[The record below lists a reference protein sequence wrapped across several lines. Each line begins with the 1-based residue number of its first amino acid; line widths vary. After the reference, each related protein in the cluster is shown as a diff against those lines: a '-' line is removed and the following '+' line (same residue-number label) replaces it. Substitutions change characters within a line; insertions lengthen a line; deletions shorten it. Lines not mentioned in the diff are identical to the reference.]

1 MNGSVTRSAEG
12 KQIFGVEN
20 DAFGSEEHGP
30 ETHSE
35 NINLNVNNGEQSNR
49 NIMPKIITTFP
60 EKCSELKVDSDGLK
74 PGNQPELEHSTCS
87 LPSPKLATQTQ
98 PAVVESQSPIKTYQR
113 KPSGNHLLVPASP
126 DSY

>member
-1 MNGSVTRSAEG
+1 MNGSVTKSGEA
-12 KQIFGVEN
+12 KQVLGVEN
-20 DAFGSEEHGP
+20 DAFGSEEHGT

-35 NINLNVNNGEQSNR
+35 TVNLNVNNEEQSKR

-60 EKCSELKVDSDGLK
+60 EKCNELKVDNDGLK
-74 PGNQPELEHSTCS
+74 PCNQPEIERSICS
-87 LPSPKLATQTQ
+87 PPSPKLATQTQ
-98 PAVVESQSPIKTYQR
+98 PAVVENQFPIKTYQR

>member
-35 NINLNVNNGEQSNR
+35 NINLNVNNGE
-49 NIMPKIITTFP
+49 
-60 EKCSELKVDSDGLK
+60 
-74 PGNQPELEHSTCS
+74 NQIETSC
-87 LPSPKLATQTQ
+87 
-98 PAVVESQSPIKTYQR
+98 R
-113 KPSGNHLLVPASP
+113 K
-126 DSY
+126 